1 MRGSITLGEV
11 FGIPIKVHSS
21 WFLVAALITWS
32 LAGSYFPQQYPGW
45 ATTTYWVVGAVTAA
59 LFFASVVLH
68 ELGHS
73 MVARRE
79 KVPVRDITLFIFGGV
94 AQIRD
99 EPETPGAEFRIA
111 VAGPLISLALA
122 GLSGLLSLG
131 IAGAVPLAASLS
143 YLARINLTLALFN
156 LIPGFPLDG
165 GRVLRAVLWR
175 LGGSIRTATR
185 WATWVGRGV
194 AYLFIFLGVGQM
206 FLGSF
211 FDGLWI
217 VFIGWF
223 LNNAAESSYQQVAL
237 KEVLAGVTVGDVAT
251 QRCIAVPGDLRLNR
265 LVRDLV
271 LGAGLRCFFVTDNGR
286 VMGLITLD
294 NIRAV
299 PRDRHGELTASQVMT
314 PVNAL
319 LPADSDDDVLALLQ
333 RMDEA
338 NLSQVPVMDN
348 GHPLGVFT
356 RESLLRH
363 IRLRNELGI
372 WPLQKT
378 AIQEMEAAA

>member
-1 MRGSITLGEV
+1 MRGSLTLGKV
-11 FGIPIKVHSS
+11 FDIPIKVHSS
-21 WFLVAALITWS
+21 WFLAAALITWS
-32 LAGSYFPQQYPGW
+32 LAGGYFPQQYPAW
-45 ATTTYWVVGAVTAA
+45 ATMTYWVVGVVTAA

-73 MVARRE
+73 IVALRE
-79 KVPVRDITLFIFGGV
+79 NVPVRDITLFIFGGV
-94 AQIRD
+94 AQINN

-111 VAGPLISLALA
+111 MAGPLTSLALA

-131 IAGAVPLAASLS
+131 VAGIAPLAASFS

-165 GRVLRAVLWR
+165 GRLLRAALWG
-175 LGGSIRTATR
+175 LGGSFRTATR
-185 WATWVGRGV
+185 WATWAGRGV
-194 AYLFIFLGVGQM
+194 AYLLIFLGVSQM
-206 FLGSF
+206 FLGSSL
-211 FDGLWI
+211 DGLWI

-223 LNNAAESSYQQVAL
+223 LNNAAQSSYQQVVL
-237 KEVLAGVTVGDVAT
+237 KDMLAGVTVGDVTA
-251 QRCIAVPGDLRLNR
+251 QQCIAVPSHLRLDR

-271 LGAGLRCFFVTDNGR
+271 LGAGLRCFFVTDNGH
-286 VMGLITLD
+286 VKGLITLD
-294 NIRAV
+294 NIRAA
-299 PRDRHGELTASQVMT
+299 PRHLHGELTASQIMM

-319 LPADSDDDVLALLQ
+319 LPADSDDDVLTLLK

-338 NLSQVPVMDN
+338 NVSQVPVMDN

-363 IRLRNELGI
+363 IRLRSELGT
-372 WPLQKT
+372 WPLQRT
-378 AIQEMEAAA
+378 TTQEMEAAA